1 MRVRRLKVWSWSD
14 YRYPMW
20 FFGGLS
26 VFCVLAL
33 ALIGAIGLFATAH
46 NQDKVIAS
54 FSADATC
61 RSGINTS
68 TNVVTLDVLDYVLG
82 DQATPQQRQAV
93 RDSLRVEVR
102 DARRVQVAAPVA
114 CNTSG
119 TSVPLPPIPPPPAPP
134 STTTSAPGG
143 TP

>member
-1 MRVRRLKVWSWSD
+1 
-14 YRYPMW
+14 MW

-93 RDSLRVEVR
+93 RDSLRVEVPAECR
-102 DARRVQVAAPVA
+102 SPPPSRATRAARA
-114 CNTSG
+114 CRCRRS
-119 TSVPLPPIPPPPAPP
+119 PLPPPRPQRPPQPPEEPHDPQA
-134 STTTSAPGG
+134 
-143 TP
+143 